1 MSGEKNTNDIT
12 KELYPT
18 KLELDIPIGENG
30 VTKIDE
36 YNYIYDAGIK
46 ICISIDSSKYSKNDV
61 THAIDIACQKLRE
74 YFC

>member
-1 MSGEKNTNDIT
+1 MSEEKNTNDIT

-46 ICISIDSSKYSKNDV
+46 ICISIDNSKYSKNDV
-61 THAIDIACQKLRE
+61 TQAIDIACQKLRE